1 MGAQV
6 AIVAVPEF
14 SGRLQTVV
22 VATGWKRPT
31 AARSLRSSFRAASPV
46 DEGQRPRA
54 ATTWITRRGWSCSR
68 TPGPP
73 DRKAHRIDAAQQL
86 KLFEDLREK
95 LKGLAQAAEN
105 VGLSETGFA
114 IYGVL
119 LEPKA
124 LKVAEA

>member
-1 MGAQV
+1 
-6 AIVAVPEF
+6 
-14 SGRLQTVV
+14 
-22 VATGWKRPT
+22 
-31 AARSLRSSFRAASPV
+31 
-46 DEGQRPRA
+46 
-54 ATTWITRRGWSCSR
+54 
-68 TPGPP
+68 
-73 DRKAHRIDAAQQL
+73 L